1 MGSEQMNKSEDDRAI
16 DIAYGLRVKRN
27 NAITAF
33 ITGTALAALAI
44 RLEARVS
51 VAAILLG
58 IFAGVIYANGFEYLL
73 HRFFLHWG
81 EGYLVKQHGLHHSSP
96 PNAARYVLFSSSA
109 GVVVLVFV
117 LNAIPVFAMGHWA
130 GGGFAAGM
138 FAAFTGYYIAYEE
151 IHWRIH
157 VGGLPRW
164 MRFARRHHMLHHN
177 GDDGRYNVFLPI
189 FDWVFHR
196 RAHISKT
203 SF

>member
-1 MGSEQMNKSEDDRAI
+1 MNKSEQDRAA
-16 DIAYGLRVKRN
+16 DIASGLRVKRN

-33 ITGTALAALAI
+33 VTGATLAVLAI
-44 RLEARVS
+44 RVEGMLSA
-51 VAAILLG
+51 AAIMLG
-58 IFAGVIYANGFEYLL
+58 ILAGVIYANGFEYLL

-81 EGYLVKQHGLHHSSP
+81 KGYLVKQHGLHHSSP
-96 PNAARYVLFSSSA
+96 PNSARYVLFSSSA

-117 LNAIPVFAMGHWA
+117 LNAIPVFTIGHWA
-130 GGGFAAGM
+130 GGGFVAGM

-151 IHWRIH
+151 VHWRIH

-177 GDDGRYNVFLPI
+177 GDDSRYNVFLPI

-196 RAHISKT
+196 RPHISKT